1 MLSCA
6 LLSCALL
13 LLLVPLDDAFRVVGG
28 GSLSAR
34 RRLCPLRSGGSS
46 GSSEEAGN
54 KIKLPIVQLLD
65 EKQELVG
72 EFICGNDLQGA
83 LSKLRATLS
92 SLAAASPPSPT
103 DICERYVSNV
113 YSDEQLTDLLESGNK
128 LLVLKVYRDGC
139 KKCAAM
145 EPTYLEFAESFVSPR
160 FKWLQAEVSNIPEH
174 TAALKLRLKGEV
186 PPSSS

>member
-1 MLSCA
+1 MLSCV
-6 LLSCALL
+6 LLLA

-34 RRLCPLRSGGSS
+34 RRLRPLQSGGS

-92 SLAAASPPSPT
+92 SLAAASPPSPS

-174 TAALKLRLKGEV
+174 TAAIKLRLKGEV